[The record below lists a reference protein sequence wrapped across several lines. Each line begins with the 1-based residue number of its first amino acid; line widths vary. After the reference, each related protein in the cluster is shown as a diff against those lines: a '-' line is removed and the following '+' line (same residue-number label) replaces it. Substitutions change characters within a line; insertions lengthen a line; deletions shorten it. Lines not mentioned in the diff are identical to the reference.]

1 MRAETGSSRTRRQG
15 AARAGPGPGG
25 GPDAGALGLDEF
37 QDRTKGKK
45 GEMNRRDFIGG
56 LLATAAL
63 PAVADGTDEG
73 GDPSRR
79 AMETFGRLPW
89 GLTPWMENC

>member
-1 MRAETGSSRTRRQG
+1 
-15 AARAGPGPGG
+15 
-25 GPDAGALGLDEF
+25 
-37 QDRTKGKK
+37 
-45 GEMNRRDFIGG
+45 MNRRDFIGG

-79 AMETFGRLPW
+79 AMETFGTPW